1 MVSKSNTLTI
11 LNHSITFDSAT
22 GLAKCSFEWPA
33 HNLAALRDVTT
44 RFEAAIA
51 AFGQPTVPATEA
63 PAPVEAAP
71 AATPA
76 PAPKAPRAPKAAP
89 APEPTPA
96 PPVAAPAPT
105 PPKPAKPAPV
115 AAPPPAPEPPAG
127 DDLDEGEELPE
138 PPAGDDLDEGE
149 ELPGGVG
156 DDLDEGE
163 ELPGGVGDD
172 LDEAAP
178 AAGDAPSDKIIA
190 ADKVSEVI
198 EALQAAPYTMNS
210 AAAITAWMVKYQN
223 EVPVLKR
230 TTNLAER
237 LPRALALRKIV

>member
-22 GLAKCSFEWPA
+22 GLAKCSFEYPA
-33 HNLAALRDVTT
+33 RNLAELRDVAA

-51 AFGQPTVPATEA
+51 AFSGPMIGVYPPATEA

-76 PAPKAPRAPKAAP
+76 PAPRAPRAPKAAP
-89 APEPTPA
+89 APEPTLA
-96 PPVAAPAPT
+96 PPAPT

-127 DDLDEGEELPE
+127 DDLDEGEELP
-138 PPAGDDLDEGE
+138 
-149 ELPGGVG
+149 GGVD